1 MRDDLIGM
9 DFGTT
14 NSGMAFYDAETGRVR
29 LLPLDPASANPQV
42 ARTALYLTN
51 HQELVI
57 GRQAVE
63 RFLAENTGRPVRM
76 ERVWVGE
83 IEVRAEDMYYVT
95 DVYVFTDVLSPGR
108 LFLSIKS
115 GLRDPDYLG
124 TVVGRFYYSLE
135 DLIALYLTTTKK
147 RAEKQLGR
155 PLNRVVLG
163 RPVRFAFEPEK
174 DRLAQ
179 NRLLDAALR
188 AGYETVYFQVE
199 PIAAAYDYAATLTRS
214 ENILVFDFGGGTLD
228 VTIMRVGPQ
237 KKKILATGGIPLAG
251 DVFDQKLTRA
261 KLPRHFGEGSRY
273 NAGRQTMPVPG
284 WIYDIFSDWQRILEL
299 QSPER
304 RAMLEEIA
312 RGAHRPREIE
322 ALISLIADNYG
333 LQMFDAVEKAKRRL
347 STDLGTLI
355 TFSAPKFNVRQV
367 ITRTE
372 FEAIIHNEVRMIDE
386 HLDDLVARAGLA
398 ASDIDSVVRTGGS
411 AQIPIFC
418 ELLEEKFGA
427 DRVQAVD
434 TFSSVTAGLGLIAKE
449 IAAGASDLR
458 PYTRADL
465 RRHSVEK
472 KSNVGSASLELL
484 QKRITLQ
491 EEGEGGRKVPAR
503 VVVTLQPENR
513 LAVIAWP
520 ASQTPAP
527 AEPEPLDPTAALM
540 AGYDEQLLLATNR
553 YRFLLLT
560 PRQLDELADLNLQLR
575 DMYHLRDHEQ
585 VEAIASWERIRDYP
599 WLVLATSRGFARAFR
614 LEQLVERIESPAPYQ
629 LDDGPPGV
637 PIALLGVGDDRQIIL
652 VNEDGRA
659 LRLPLAD
666 RRLRLRGTQAIN
678 WREGE
683 RIVAAVDL
691 PAGDPPELLLVT
703 ADGYGR
709 RIATGDLPLVES
721 PNQRPPIQAARKPTR
736 FLLPWQPG
744 ERITFWM
751 GAAFRPL
758 DPERV
763 PPPDRSTRTI
773 RLIKLPSGTRLAGA
787 IVDRAG

>member
-372 FEAIIHNEVRMIDE
+372 FEAIIHNEVRMID
-386 HLDDLVARAGLA
+386 
-398 ASDIDSVVRTGGS
+398 
-411 AQIPIFC
+411 
-418 ELLEEKFGA
+418 
-427 DRVQAVD
+427 
-434 TFSSVTAGLGLIAKE
+434 
-449 IAAGASDLR
+449 
-458 PYTRADL
+458 
-465 RRHSVEK
+465 
-472 KSNVGSASLELL
+472 
-484 QKRITLQ
+484 
-491 EEGEGGRKVPAR
+491 
-503 VVVTLQPENR
+503 
-513 LAVIAWP
+513 
-520 ASQTPAP
+520 
-527 AEPEPLDPTAALM
+527 
-540 AGYDEQLLLATNR
+540 
-553 YRFLLLT
+553 
-560 PRQLDELADLNLQLR
+560 
-575 DMYHLRDHEQ
+575 
-585 VEAIASWERIRDYP
+585 
-599 WLVLATSRGFARAFR
+599 
-614 LEQLVERIESPAPYQ
+614 
-629 LDDGPPGV
+629 
-637 PIALLGVGDDRQIIL
+637 
-652 VNEDGRA
+652 
-659 LRLPLAD
+659 
-666 RRLRLRGTQAIN
+666 
-678 WREGE
+678 
-683 RIVAAVDL
+683 
-691 PAGDPPELLLVT
+691 
-703 ADGYGR
+703 
-709 RIATGDLPLVES
+709 
-721 PNQRPPIQAARKPTR
+721 
-736 FLLPWQPG
+736 
-744 ERITFWM
+744 
-751 GAAFRPL
+751 
-758 DPERV
+758 
-763 PPPDRSTRTI
+763 
-773 RLIKLPSGTRLAGA
+773 
-787 IVDRAG
+787 